1 MLPVVLG
8 LSAATCIGFS
18 NIVAGITARRL
29 TPLIVGFWS
38 QATGAVWCALL
49 LLALRPPLLP
59 GQIAAGLIAGLAGG
73 AGMVLFY
80 RSMAAGAISLVAP
93 ITACSVVFPV
103 IYAIASG
110 ETPTLPVAAGL
121 VAIIGGILLASL
133 RPTPVRGDPPDTRIS
148 TDGRAIALAIGAA
161 AAFGAFFIL
170 IDFAPPASGWGAL
183 WTAGA
188 VRFSGF
194 GVQIALALLGPRR
207 LAWPGRYAP
216 AVALAGTLDLT
227 VADPDQLRIDHGR
240 LRHRH
245 RAGRSLP
252 GDRGAP
258 RGRLPR
264 RAADPGASDR
274 RDAGDGGRLAGQ
286 HLGVMR
292 KWTPRRG

>member
-1 MLPVVLG
+1 MLPVALG
-8 LSAATCIGFS
+8 LGAATCIGFS

-49 LLALRPPLLP
+49 LLALRPPLLS
-59 GQIAAGLIAGLAGG
+59 GQIPGGLIAGLAGG
-73 AGMVLFY
+73 AGIVLFY

-110 ETPTLPVAAGL
+110 ETPTLPIATGF
-121 VAIIGGILLASL
+121 VAIIGGIVLASL
-133 RPTPVRGDPPDTRIS
+133 RPTPIRGDPPDSRIS
-148 TDGRAIALAIGAA
+148 TDRRAVALAIGAA

-194 GVQIALALLGPRR
+194 GVQVALAMLGPRR

-227 VADPDQLRIDHGR
+227 SLILISFGSTTDAYGIVTALVGLYPVVAAL
-240 LRHRH
+240 
-245 RAGRSLP
+245 
-252 GDRGAP
+252 
-258 RGRLPR
+258 
-264 RAADPGASDR
+264 
-274 RDAGDGGRLAGQ
+274 
-286 HLGVMR
+286 LGVVFLGERLTRVQATGATLAMV
-292 KWTPRRG
+292 GVVLVSV

>member
-18 NIVAGITARRL
+18 NIVAGLTARRL

-49 LLALRPPLLP
+49 LLVVRPPLVA
-59 GQIAAGLIAGLAGG
+59 GQIPGGLIAGLAGG
-73 AGMVLFY
+73 AGIVLFY

-93 ITACSVVFPV
+93 ITACAVVFPV
-103 IYAIASG
+103 VYAIASG
-110 ETPTLPVAAGL
+110 ETLTLSVAAGL

-133 RPTPVRGDPPDTRIS
+133 RPTPVRGDPPDSRIS
-148 TDGRAIALAIGAA
+148 TDRRAVALAIGAA

-188 VRFSGF
+188 VRCSGF

-227 VADPDQLRIDHGR
+227 SLILISVGSTTDAYGIVTALVGLYPVVAAL
-240 LRHRH
+240 
-245 RAGRSLP
+245 
-252 GDRGAP
+252 
-258 RGRLPR
+258 
-264 RAADPGASDR
+264 
-274 RDAGDGGRLAGQ
+274 
-286 HLGVMR
+286 LGVVFLGERLTRAQAIGATLAMA
-292 KWTPRRG
+292 GVLLVSI

>member
-1 MLPVVLG
+1 MLPVFLG
-8 LSAATCIGFS
+8 LSAAGCIGVS

-49 LLALRPPLLP
+49 LLLLRPALVA
-59 GQIAAGLIAGLAGG
+59 GQIPAGLIAGLAGG

-103 IYAIASG
+103 AYAIASG
-110 ETPTLPVAAGL
+110 ETPAVLVAAGL
-121 VAIIGGILLASL
+121 IAIIAGILLASL

-148 TDGRAIALAIGAA
+148 TDRGAILLAIGAA
-161 AAFGAFFIL
+161 VAFGVFFIL
-170 IDFAPPASGWGAL
+170 IDLAPPASGWGAL

-188 VRFSGF
+188 VRCSGF

-207 LAWPGRYAP
+207 LGWPGRYAP

-227 VADPDQLRIDHGR
+227 SLILISFGSTTDSYGIVTALVGLYPVVAVL
-240 LRHRH
+240 
-245 RAGRSLP
+245 
-252 GDRGAP
+252 
-258 RGRLPR
+258 
-264 RAADPGASDR
+264 
-274 RDAGDGGRLAGQ
+274 
-286 HLGVMR
+286 LGVVFLGERLTRVQATGATLAMI
-292 KWTPRRG
+292 GVMLVSI

>member
-1 MLPVVLG
+1 VLPVVLG

-38 QATGAVWCALL
+38 QATGAVWCVLL
-49 LLALRPPLLP
+49 LVILRPPLVA
-59 GQIAAGLIAGLAGG
+59 GQISAGLIAGLAGG

-80 RSMAAGAISLVAP
+80 QSMTTGAISLVAP

-110 ETPTLPVAAGL
+110 ETPTLAVSAGL
-121 VAIIGGILLASL
+121 VAIISGIVLASL

-148 TDGRAIALAIGAA
+148 TDRRAIALAIVAA

-170 IDFAPPASGWGAL
+170 IDFAPPVSGWGTV

-188 VRFSGF
+188 VRLSGF
-194 GVQIALALLGPRR
+194 TVQIALALFGPRR

-227 VADPDQLRIDHGR
+227 ALLLISFGAMTDAYGIVTALVGLYPVIVAL
-240 LRHRH
+240 
-245 RAGRSLP
+245 
-252 GDRGAP
+252 
-258 RGRLPR
+258 
-264 RAADPGASDR
+264 
-274 RDAGDGGRLAGQ
+274 
-286 HLGVMR
+286 LGVVFLGERLTRAQATGATLAMA
-292 KWTPRRG
+292 GVLLVSV